1 MNTTIAIYLLISFI
15 VLFFCGK
22 VSYKL
27 DLVDIPNK
35 RKIHF
40 RATAYTGGIALSTIL
55 LSSIILFD
63 SFNPNLSLILSIGF
77 LISIVGFIDDKHNLN
92 IGGKL
97 SLQIIPIFYLIIFEN
112 FSLMQIGDYGLFNLD
127 LGVFSIPFTFLSVL
141 FLINAFNYFDGIDG
155 MLSFTSISTLVILYF
170 LAIEQDTHFLILDQN
185 TEFFLIVIIITIG
198 IFLFFNFSILNLPK
212 IFLGDSGSLL
222 LGFIIS
228 FILIFFANQ
237 NFIHPILLA
246 WSVVIFVYEFLS
258 INIIRLKNKQKIF
271 KPGQD
276 HLHHI
281 LLKKSKSVIL
291 TNFLISSLN
300 IVLFL
305 IGYSGY
311 LLFNHFT
318 SLVLFII
325 LFIIYLFFRNMYS
338 KKLYK

>member
-1 MNTTIAIYLLISFI
+1 MNTTMSIYLLISFI

-40 RATAYTGGIALSTIL
+40 KATAYTGGIALSTIL

-77 LISIVGFIDDKHNLN
+77 LISIVGFIDDKYNLN

-170 LAIEQDTHFLILDQN
+170 LAIQQDTHFLILDQN
-185 TEFFLIVIIITIG
+185 SEFFLMVIIITIG

-246 WSVVIFVYEFLS
+246 WAVVIFVYEFLS
-258 INIIRLKNKQKIF
+258 INIIRLKNKQKLF

-311 LLFNHFT
+311 ILINHLT

-325 LFIIYLFFRNMYS
+325 LFIIYLFFRNMYA